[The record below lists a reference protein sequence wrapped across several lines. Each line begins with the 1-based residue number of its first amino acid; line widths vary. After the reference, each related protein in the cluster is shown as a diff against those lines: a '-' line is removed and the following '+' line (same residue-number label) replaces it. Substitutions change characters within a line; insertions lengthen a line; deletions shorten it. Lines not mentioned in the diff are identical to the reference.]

1 MLKIFIRS
9 AIILFWIVLICG
21 IIYFPSLELFPKR
34 SDSLNIFTWGD
45 TLDPDVIAKFEK
57 ETGIKVQLT
66 YFTSNEE
73 LMTKIKATGG
83 EGYDLIVPSDYAV
96 ALMVRDGLL
105 KELDHTKLDFYQ
117 HLNPQL
123 LNHSFDPGNRYSL
136 PFAWELFGL
145 GYDMDYFADRP
156 IDASWDLIFKPQGY
170 EIVMI
175 NDPIQTVL
183 IAAYYLYGPVDTL
196 TKEQLLEV
204 QDLLIRQKKWVE
216 AYADARGNYF
226 LATKNCPVVLA
237 TSSYMW
243 RTKKKFPFISFLL
256 PREGT
261 FISVENLAI
270 PRASQKEEIVYQL
283 LNYLYKPA
291 SISEH
296 YETFGFFPATLDALD
311 QMDLDPL
318 ARGMILTPPEDF
330 KRIHF
335 AKVLASQ
342 QEIRDLWIEVKSA
355 PN

>member
-1 MLKIFIRS
+1 M
-9 AIILFWIVLICG
+9 
-21 IIYFPSLELFPKR
+21 
-34 SDSLNIFTWGD
+34 
-45 TLDPDVIAKFEK
+45 IAKFEK

-96 ALMVRDGLL
+96 DLMVRDGLL
-105 KELDHTKLDFYQ
+105 KELDHTKLDFFK

-156 IDASWDLIFKPQGY
+156 IDASWNLIFKPQGF

-196 TKEQLLEV
+196 SQEQILEV

-226 LATKNCPVVLA
+226 LAQKIVPLSRHQFVHVENEEKIPVHQL
-237 TSSYMW
+237 SPS
-243 RTKKKFPFISFLL
+243 
-256 PREGT
+256 REGT

-270 PRASQKEEIVYQL
+270 PHASQKEEIVYQL

-296 YETFGFFPATLDALD
+296 YETFRLLSSHIRCLRSDGPRPCRSRD
-311 QMDLDPL
+311 DPHS
-318 ARGMILTPPEDF
+318 P
-330 KRIHF
+330 
-335 AKVLASQ
+335 
-342 QEIRDLWIEVKSA
+342 
-355 PN
+355 